1 MGRFKKVVIGAIL
14 SICVLFTFLVI
25 TVVVC
30 IALDVNPM
38 RAFTKPLAYN
48 KGKIE
53 ARSDL
58 AQGRHAIR
66 IYGLPMKESFKYQE
80 ILQKEYGIVVYF
92 GGCVVNDELLEET
105 RGYNEVMKAAIEA
118 KHGNGF
124 LGRVWERAKDEF
136 EKENIKPDDK
146 RISRSYK

>member
-1 MGRFKKVVIGAIL
+1 MGRFKKIVIGTIL
-14 SICVLFTFLVI
+14 SICVLFISLVI

-30 IALDVNPM
+30 IALDINPM
-38 RAFTKPLAYN
+38 RTFTKPLAYN

-53 ARSDL
+53 ARSDI
-58 AQGRHAIR
+58 AQGKHAIR
-66 IYGLPMKESFKYQE
+66 TYGLPMKESFKYQE

-105 RGYNEVMKAAIEA
+105 RGYNEVMRASIEA
-118 KHGNGF
+118 KHGKGF
-124 LGRVWERAKDEF
+124 LQKVWQRAVGEF
-136 EKENIKPDDK
+136 EKENTKPDDK